1 MKVLWHPQ
9 TLCGLLQATA
19 ERVTV
24 AQISG
29 AMTNLVYRCGYDTPS
44 KVGVHHSKKSSQP
57 VLVLFLLLLCTTLTV
72 QDKFATP
79 LTPDMTYYA
88 LLQKY
93 HALARV
99 FGSAG
104 GLFGREDEQ
113 QVFSAVA
120 DAGLGPR
127 VLVSESLMP
136 MTASCPN
143 PSLLRSLNRHA
154 AGLHIKGFG
163 MQVLFAEGRI
173 EEFIEAQSVSAELM
187 ATPEVAVSIAA
198 AMAHFHFSMLK
209 HFTMLDHLPSCMSPV
224 AQIWDRLRDWA
235 RIGTEL
241 YKPEELQQY
250 NLGNIRQEVSLLRC
264 TVRKHAYICSQ
275 SAGIA

>member
-9 TLCGLLQATA
+9 CLYGLLQATA

-24 AQISG
+24 SQISG

-44 KVGVHHSKKSSQP
+44 KVGLHHSHKKLSA
-57 VLVLFLLLLCTTLTV
+57 VLLPFPLLLCATLTCAR
-72 QDKFATP
+72 QGFANN
-79 LTPDMTYYA
+79 PDTRHDILP

-127 VLVSESLMP
+127 VLVS
-136 MTASCPN
+136 
-143 PSLLRSLNRHA
+143 
-154 AGLHIKGFG
+154 
-163 MQVLFAEGRI
+163 
-173 EEFIEAQSVSAELM
+173 
-187 ATPEVAVSIAA
+187 
-198 AMAHFHFSMLK
+198 
-209 HFTMLDHLPSCMSPV
+209 
-224 AQIWDRLRDWA
+224 
-235 RIGTEL
+235 
-241 YKPEELQQY
+241 
-250 NLGNIRQEVSLLRC
+250 
-264 TVRKHAYICSQ
+264 
-275 SAGIA
+275 